1 MSMQLEFEHSNYTS
15 MGIIRGWMPPFVNPN
30 KTKTKVVKKPIFTQK
45 DNCLAKSMSLKCLAS
60 YFH

>member
-1 MSMQLEFEHSNYTS
+1 MGMQLKFEHSNYTS

-30 KTKTKVVKKPIFTQK
+30 KTKTKVVKKRISTQK
-45 DNCLAKSMSLKCLAS
+45 DYWLAKSMPLKCLTS